1 MTSSAKSDTAP
12 QVRQHIFAQVDGWI
26 KDTARRLD
34 IAVTVYPDGM
44 SRNGNWLSVP
54 VAINQ
59 PGNAYQHAV
68 LLQKIEDEWDEN
80 SHNDFNLLLTPAH
93 AEQPSNVDTI
103 KRFNDLTARQQQI
116 LNRLAEE
123 GANSIEAERF
133 QAIRQEWEE
142 TMREVDSLFPTLAQP
157 A

>member
-1 MTSSAKSDTAP
+1 MTSSAYSDAAP
-12 QVRQHIFAQVDGWI
+12 QDRQQITAQVGNWI
-26 KDTARRLD
+26 KNTAQRLD
-34 IAVTVYPDGM
+34 IAVTVYPDGL
-44 SRNGNWLSVP
+44 SRNGTWLSVP

-68 LLQKIEDEWDEN
+68 LLQKIEDEWGEE
-80 SHNDFNLLLTPAH
+80 SHDGFNLLLIPAH

-103 KRFNDLTARQQQI
+103 KRFSDLTGRQQQI

-142 TMREVDSLFPTLAQP
+142 TMREVNSLFPTLA
-157 A
+157 

>member
-12 QVRQHIFAQVDGWI
+12 QVRQHILAQVDGWI
-26 KDTARRLD
+26 KDTAQRLD
-34 IAVTVYPDGM
+34 IAVTVYPDGL
-44 SRNGNWLSVP
+44 SRNGTWLSIP

-68 LLQKIEDEWDEN
+68 LLQQIEDEWDEN
-80 SHNDFNLLLTPAH
+80 SHDDFNLLLIPAH
-93 AEQPSNVDTI
+93 AEQPSNVDAI

-142 TMREVDSLFPTLAQP
+142 TMREVDSLFPTLAKS